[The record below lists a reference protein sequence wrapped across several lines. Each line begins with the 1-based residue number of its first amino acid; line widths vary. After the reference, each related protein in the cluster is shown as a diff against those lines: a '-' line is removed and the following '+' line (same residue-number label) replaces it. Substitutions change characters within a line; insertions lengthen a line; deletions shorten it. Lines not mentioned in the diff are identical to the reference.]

1 MGRDWHKSK
10 ECYLKAAECHKDNGS
25 LYHAAKSYEQ
35 IVMVLRETQNW
46 VEMTEFG
53 HRAANLLQQQ
63 GSHESASSA
72 LERVAKMV
80 ESEYPAG
87 ALELYHHAVETI
99 VVCLECFCGG
109 NEYANFTRQIEWLFF
124 LERRVQK
131 SCG

>member
-1 MGRDWHKSK
+1 MSDFNIFANIHKSQIGNVALCYKMGRDWHKSK

-35 IVMVLRETQNW
+35 IVMVLKETQNW

-72 LERVAKMV
+72 LERTAKMV
-80 ESEYPAG
+80 EMEYPAG

-99 VVCLECFCGG
+99 VVSV
-109 NEYANFTRQIEWLFF
+109 A
-124 LERRVQK
+124 
-131 SCG
+131 S